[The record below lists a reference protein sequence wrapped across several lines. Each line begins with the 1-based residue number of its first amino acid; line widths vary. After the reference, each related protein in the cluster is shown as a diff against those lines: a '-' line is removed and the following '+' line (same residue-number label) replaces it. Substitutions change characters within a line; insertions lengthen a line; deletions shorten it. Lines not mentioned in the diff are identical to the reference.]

1 LWTLGAFN
9 PFRVLVLSLLIKMRA
24 CSILTALSLPALTL
38 TKRQAYVT
46 RHCVR
51 SGEND
56 TALAQFTVHSMPDWG
71 VPAGWCTEAGTDMM
85 AKTGK
90 DLVENFGFDPTRVR
104 FISDPNMRDIDS
116 CYYMMQ
122 GMGIPHAAI
131 DVDHDLFNPSQ
142 CICHAGESCL
152 DGVHAE
158 RRAKFNEML
167 AFQPFDYKTSLAEL
181 QDIIGVG
188 AAGRLEDIDGPDA
201 GIIMTDQ
208 GKPGGAMAVM
218 AMFGNTML
226 DAYASNIPFMN
237 VTEEQMIKF
246 NAWHSWYA
254 TIGFVDNSF
263 MPRWKAP
270 LVHRIINDLKTA
282 STTNVFIG
290 HDGDVSAF
298 VSILGLKWNAPPYA
312 PAETKGELAHTLPGD
327 GLLLEFD
334 DDNTDEVT
342 LSFVY
347 RVYSNLPDDVF
358 KLTRIEVAKFA
369 SMLEFEQA
377 IMSGLKRFDGAEE
390 CYGNAGV
397 PLVV

>member
-1 LWTLGAFN
+1 VSSCGQFVHSIFLGICL
-9 PFRVLVLSLLIKMRA
+9 PLLVKMRA
-24 CSILTALSLPALTL
+24 CSVLTALSLPALAF
-38 TKRQAYVT
+38 TKRQVYVT

-51 SGEND
+51 SSEND
-56 TALAQFTVHSMPDWG
+56 TALAPYTVHPMPDWG
-71 VPAGWCTEAGTDMM
+71 VPEGWCTEAGTDMM

-131 DVDHDLFNPSQ
+131 DVDRDLFNPPQ
-142 CICHAGESCL
+142 CVCQPEEPCTDRLHVE
-152 DGVHAE
+152 V
-158 RRAKFNEML
+158 RARFNEML
-167 AFQPFDYKTSLAEL
+167 AFQPYDYKTSLAEL

-188 AAGRLEDIDGPDA
+188 PAGRLEDIDGPDA
-201 GIIMTDQ
+201 GIVMDES
-208 GKPGGAMAVM
+208 GRPGGAFHIM
-218 AMFGNTML
+218 AMFGNSMFG
-226 DAYASNIPFMN
+226 AYASNIPFMN

-246 NAWHSWYA
+246 NAWHSWSA
-254 TIGFVDNSF
+254 AVTFVGNSL
-263 MPRWKAP
+263 MPKWKAP

-282 STTNVFIG
+282 STTNVFLG

-312 PAETKGELAHTLPGD
+312 PAETNGMSAPLLPGN

-334 DDNTDEVT
+334 DDNTGDVT

-347 RVYSNLPDDVF
+347 RVYSNSDLF

-369 SMLEFEQA
+369 SMSEFEEA
-377 IMSGLKRFDGAEE
+377 IMSGLKTFGAEE
-390 CYGNAGV
+390 CFGSAGV
-397 PLVV
+397 PVLV